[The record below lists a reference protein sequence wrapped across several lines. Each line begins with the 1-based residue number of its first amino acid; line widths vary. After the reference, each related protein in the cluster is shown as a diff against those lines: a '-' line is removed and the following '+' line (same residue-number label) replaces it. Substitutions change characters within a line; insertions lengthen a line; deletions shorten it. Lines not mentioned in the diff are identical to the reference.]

1 MCGAAFTGILGHMLP
16 ADCRLDTP
24 GLGLV
29 FKIWPLYLRRSL
41 RSGWLKERVLN
52 LRNYSVLLQFRRNSV
67 LFTFSYGVGDTTKAL
82 RLETPMKSEFETTVP
97 FSVGHHLAVSWIAHP
112 CPFPHVLPL
121 LFLGF
126 SVNSEMILIIPS
138 VQNRK
143 QNPGKEN
150 DFKVNNELVQNQAIP
165 PSLRK

>member
-41 RSGWLKERVLN
+41 RSGWLKEPVLN
-52 LRNYSVLLQFRRNSV
+52 LRNYSVLLLQFRRNSV
-67 LFTFSYGVGDTTKAL
+67 LFTFGYGVGDTTKAL
-82 RLETPMKSEFETTVP
+82 RLETPVKSEFETTVP

-126 SVNSEMILIIPS
+126 SINSGMILIIAS
-138 VQNRK
+138 VQQKTKSRE
-143 QNPGKEN
+143 GKW
-150 DFKVNNELVQNQAIP
+150 LQSQ
-165 PSLRK
+165 